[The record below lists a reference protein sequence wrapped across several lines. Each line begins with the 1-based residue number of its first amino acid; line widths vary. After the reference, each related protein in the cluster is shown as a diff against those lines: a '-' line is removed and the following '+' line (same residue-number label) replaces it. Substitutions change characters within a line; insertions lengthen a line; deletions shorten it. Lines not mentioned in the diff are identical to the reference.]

1 MYKGLQPPSTDLD
14 DVGDD
19 TELSQYGDV
28 IYFKDAPHAGSD
40 VWWGLS
46 LWTDHL
52 SVDELARR
60 VRRRRANGADRARYT
75 TAIALH
81 MARSRRITAVPTH
94 LLAVTQVIAH
104 PRRRPKQAQIPV
116 EAFERDL
123 DLAGDR

>member
-75 TAIALH
+75 TAGALREAQFCIYH
-81 MARSRRITAVPTH
+81 SRDEGHVTVMRKAAAVPW
-94 LLAVTQVIAH
+94 TQED
-104 PRRRPKQAQIPV
+104 RD
-116 EAFERDL
+116 AFNAAFTEPEP
-123 DLAGDR
+123 AGGTP